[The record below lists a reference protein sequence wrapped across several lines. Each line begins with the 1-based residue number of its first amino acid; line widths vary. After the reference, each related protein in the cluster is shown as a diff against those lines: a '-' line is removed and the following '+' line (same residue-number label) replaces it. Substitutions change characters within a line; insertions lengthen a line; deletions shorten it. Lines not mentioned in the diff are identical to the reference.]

1 MKTFV
6 IKISYVLDKIISEKK
21 IKVKMQIISL

>member
-1 MKTFV
+1 MKIFV

-21 IKVKMQIISL
+21 IKIEMQIISL